1 MVLKIGELSIAD
13 ITAAFN
19 ATEKTRAESTQY
31 SLTGKGYVDRFG
43 GFRWYLSVSLGLTTR
58 SRWETLK
65 TALKELPVE
74 VTFSSGSATV
84 TKNFHIDGELPQPF
98 AFNDSGVDM
107 VADISFALEEI

>member
-13 ITAAFN
+13 ITSAFN
-19 ATEKTRAESTQY
+19 ATEKARAESTQY

-43 GFRWYLSVSLGLTTR
+43 GFRYYLEISLGITTR
-58 SRWETLK
+58 TRWETLK

-74 VTFSSGSATV
+74 VTFSAGSSTV

-98 AFNDSGVDM
+98 AFNDNGTDM
-107 VADISFALEEI
+107 VTDISFALEEI